1 MIKLKLF
8 LVTLLP
14 HHLLSRIMFLL
25 TRSSRF
31 PFLKRI
37 MRHYIKKY
45 DIDMNEAQ
53 YSDLDAYPT
62 MNALFTRALKP
73 EARPVDKHP
82 ESVCSPVDGTVSE
95 IGKIDQNRLFQAKN
109 HSFVLQALMGGLENR
124 ARPFYNGSFAT
135 VYLSPKDYHRV
146 HMPYEGKLRE
156 MIHVPGRLFSVAPDY
171 VDNIPRLFARN
182 ERVISIFDTDHG
194 PMAVILVGAIF
205 VSSIETVWAGTIVP
219 PHARRV
225 TVVDYTHGPHHITLA
240 KGEEMGRFNMGSTVI
255 VLFADRV
262 QWEAPLTRE
271 TRVVLG
277 RKMGRF
283 GAQDTPTN

>member
-14 HHLLSRIMFLL
+14 HHFLSRIMFLL
-25 TRSSRF
+25 TRTSRF

-45 DIDMNEAQ
+45 DIDMNEAEPPE
-53 YSDLDAYPT
+53 LDAYPT
-62 MNALFTRALKP
+62 MNALFTRALRAD
-73 EARPVDKHP
+73 ARPIDQHP
-82 ESVCSPVDGTVSE
+82 SAVCSPVDGTVSE
-95 IGKIDQNRLFQAKN
+95 IGRIEQHCLLQAKN
-109 HSFVLQALMGGLENR
+109 HSYTLKNLLGGLENR
-124 ARPFYNGSFAT
+124 ARRFYNGSFAT
-135 VYLSPKDYHRV
+135 LYLSPKDYHRV

-171 VDNIPRLFARN
+171 VDNVPGLFARN
-182 ERVISIFDTDHG
+182 ERVISLFDTDRG
-194 PMAVILVGAIF
+194 AMAVILVGAIF

-219 PHARRV
+219 PKARRV

-255 VLFADRV
+255 LLFADTLC
-262 QWEAPLTRE
+262 WEPLLRSE
-271 TRVVLG
+271 TKVMLG
-277 RKMGRF
+277 KRIGHF
-283 GAQDTPTN
+283 N